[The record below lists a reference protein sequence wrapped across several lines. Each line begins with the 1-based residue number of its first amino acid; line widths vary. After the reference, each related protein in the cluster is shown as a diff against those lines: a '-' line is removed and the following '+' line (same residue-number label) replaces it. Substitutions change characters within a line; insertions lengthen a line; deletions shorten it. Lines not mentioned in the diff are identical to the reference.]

1 VQVIGL
7 DTPLE
12 RLLFRHCKAAVGWSR
27 ALPIVCWSKPG
38 SVAASGDAGAPP
50 VLLVN
55 HALRPLLSRLR
66 RSLPQ
71 LVVLSNM
78 EMSR

>member
-1 VQVIGL
+1 ML
-7 DTPLE
+7 
-12 RLLFRHCKAAVGWSR
+12 
-27 ALPIVCWSKPG
+27 
-38 SVAASGDAGAPP
+38 GAPP

-55 HALRPLLSRLR
+55 HALRPLLSRFLR

-78 EMSR
+78 ELSDNRHIRMTATIEVNNARWLWMLCLPVWRRRR